1 MGKAKVED
9 NNELKL
15 EGTMS
20 KAQSKDSN
28 SRKLKKLKFNFYF
41 CLTFDKL

>member
-15 EGTMS
+15 EGTMP

-28 SRKLKKLKFNFYF
+28 SRKLKKFKFIYF
-41 CLTFDKL
+41 VV